1 MLPLTESMATPSCK
15 HRHIKKEQ
23 QMDMKPAPEMI
34 SQRLKGQ
41 LAPAYLTLTSII
53 QGVAFAFLAARVE
66 STYTQFDTT
75 DWLLTIATFVSFL
88 TLWNEY
94 LMQVLMYVWVPT
106 LVDSLVPFA
115 FLASELFAA
124 HFVYNGLRNWLLS
137 LGLAFIVGMVASL
150 VTTMQARSL
159 PEENRDLAR
168 ALTPL
173 NWVRAALSMVILV
186 LCLAAWAL
194 YDVLRLEQVQI
205 VVALVA
211 LVAII
216 VFLGSSVP
224 YWNRVLA
231 YARGEYRKVAD

>member
-1 MLPLTESMATPSCK
+1 
-15 HRHIKKEQ
+15 
-23 QMDMKPAPEMI
+23 MDMKPAPEII

-66 STYTQFDTT
+66 ATYAQFDAT

-94 LMQVLMYVWVPT
+94 LMQVLMFVWVPT

-137 LGLAFIVGMVASL
+137 IGLAFAVGMVASL
-150 VTTMQARSL
+150 VTRMQARTL
-159 PEENRDLAR
+159 PEENRDVAR

-173 NWVRAALSMVILV
+173 AWVRLVLSTVILV

-231 YARGEYRKVAD
+231 YARGEYRKATD

>member
-1 MLPLTESMATPSCK
+1 
-15 HRHIKKEQ
+15 
-23 QMDMKPAPEMI
+23 MDMKPAPEMI

-75 DWLLTIATFVSFL
+75 DWLLTVATFMSFL
-88 TLWNEY
+88 
-94 LMQVLMYVWVPT
+94 
-106 LVDSLVPFA
+106 SLVPFA

>member
-1 MLPLTESMATPSCK
+1 
-15 HRHIKKEQ
+15 
-23 QMDMKPAPEMI
+23 MDMKPAPETI
-34 SQRLKGQ
+34 SLRLKGQ

-53 QGVAFAFLAARVE
+53 QGVAFSFLATRVE
-66 STYTQFDTT
+66 ATSAQFDAT
-75 DWLLTIATFVSFL
+75 DWLLAIATFVGFL

-94 LMQVLMYVWVPT
+94 LMQVLLFVWMPT

-124 HFVYNGLRNWLLS
+124 HFVYNGLRYWLLS
-137 LGLAFIVGMVASL
+137 LGLTFVVGTVAQIVTGR
-150 VTTMQARSL
+150 QARTL
-159 PEENRDLAR
+159 PEENRDVAR

-173 NWVRAALSMVILV
+173 NRARSVFGTVILV
-186 LCLAAWAL
+186 LCLTAWAL

-224 YWNRVLA
+224 YWNRALA
-231 YARGEYRKVAD
+231 YARGEYRKAAN